1 MDACAGPL
9 LRYRKQICAEHIAVW
24 ADVKKKHAAHAV
36 TADVSL
42 AETVKAAEFFGA
54 DAVIVTGTSFKG
66 SSSTF
71 TLTIQPQERVQ
82 FMTQCKA
89 ALNTIDG
96 GSAMP
101 AAGTKLDF
109 STRITS
115 T

>member
-1 MDACAGPL
+1 MADIVVRSLIKFWSRPAIEAAWKTVIDA
-9 LRYRKQICAEHIAVW
+9 HI
-24 ADVKKKHAAHAV
+24 
-36 TADVSL
+36 SNIQ
-42 AETVKAAEFFGA
+42 
-54 DAVIVTGTSFKG
+54 DAVIVTGTSFDG

-71 TLTIQPQERVQ
+71 TVTLKPQERER
-82 FMTQCKA
+82 FMTQCEA
-89 ALNTIDG
+89 ALNELDG

>member
-1 MDACAGPL
+1 MADIVVESLIKFWSRAAIEAAW
-9 LRYRKQICAEHIAVW
+9 KAVLE
-24 ADVKKKHAAHAV
+24 AHV
-36 TADVSL
+36 GNVQ
-42 AETVKAAEFFGA
+42 